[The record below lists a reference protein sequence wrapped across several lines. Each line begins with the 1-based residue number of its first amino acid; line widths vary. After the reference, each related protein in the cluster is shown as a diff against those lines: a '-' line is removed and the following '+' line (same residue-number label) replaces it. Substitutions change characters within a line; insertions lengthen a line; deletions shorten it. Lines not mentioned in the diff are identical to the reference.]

1 MNPGNADLI
10 RQKQKLLTQF
20 VSETKTKLDALR
32 QARKKLDKEG
42 LTRPMLTTDVFSV
55 RFSKPKTS

>member
-1 MNPGNADLI
+1 M
-10 RQKQKLLTQF
+10 
-20 VSETKTKLDALR
+20 SETKTKLDALR

>member
-42 LTRPMLTTDVFSV
+42 LDETNADYRRIQREIL
-55 RFSKPKTS
+55 